1 MSTTNQILEKAKA
14 LSGREEKREG
24 EFKSG
29 SKPKRRGVWVQVGEP
44 FIDPGSNV
52 GVVITER
59 LRGKPEFS
67 LSFMHFD
74 ERGGNRYIAVPVK
87 GEHKLEDVV
96 YSLTK
101 HAMMVIAERRASFK
115 PDKPKPKPKPRR
127 EKKTTGLSAV
137 VQEDQAKAGKPAPE
151 GKTAKK
157 KKKGKR

>member
-14 LSGREEKREG
+14 LSGKEEKPEN
-24 EFKSG
+24 KP
-29 SKPKRRGVWVQVGEP
+29 KPKRRGVWVQVGEP
-44 FIDPGSNV
+44 FIDPESNV

-59 LRGKPEFS
+59 IRGRPEFS

-74 ERGGNRYIAVPVK
+74 DHGGNRYIAVPIE

-101 HAMMVIAERRASFK
+101 HAMEVIEKRRSEFK
-115 PDKPKPKPKPRR
+115 PDKPKSKPKPRR
-127 EKKTTGLSAV
+127 EKKTTGLSEV
-137 VQEDQAKAGKPAPE
+137 VQEDRAKAGEPAPE